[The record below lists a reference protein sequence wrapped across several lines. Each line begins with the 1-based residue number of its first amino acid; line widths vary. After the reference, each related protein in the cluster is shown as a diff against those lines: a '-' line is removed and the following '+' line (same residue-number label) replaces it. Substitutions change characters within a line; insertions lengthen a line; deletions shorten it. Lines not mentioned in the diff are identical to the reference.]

1 MAKIHSFLLLFAVA
15 ILTGC
20 SRSEYEPHDGDIIFR
35 TSRSAQSQAIQLA
48 TKSRYSHMGIVY
60 VRNGRPFVFEAVQPV
75 KLTPLAAWIARG
87 EHGHFVAKRLRDAAA
102 RLSIDALR
110 RMRAAGEPFLGKN
123 YDLYFEWSDDRIYC
137 SELVW
142 KIFDRGA
149 GVKLGRLQTL
159 SEFDLAHPAVRSKLK
174 ERYGNHVSLQE
185 IVISPAA
192 IFEDPRLQTVYAN

>member
-1 MAKIHSFLLLFAVA
+1 MAKIHSFQLLLAVA
-15 ILTGC
+15 ILAGC
-20 SRSEYEPHDGDIIFR
+20 SRSEYEPHDGDIIFQ
-35 TSRSAQSQAIQLA
+35 TSRSSQSQAIQLA
-48 TKSRYSHMGIVY
+48 TRSPYSHMGIVY

-75 KLTPLAAWIARG
+75 KLTPLDAWIARG
-87 EHGHFVAKRLRDAAA
+87 EHGHFVAKRLRDADA
-102 RLSIDALR
+102 RLSIDSLR

-159 SEFDLAHPAVRSKLK
+159 SEFDLAQPAVRSKLK
-174 ERYGNHVSLQE
+174 ERYGNHVPLQE